1 MDNIKI
7 MKNIVFGALFL
18 VSASSFAS
26 GVIKYKVTQT
36 KYPAQVPAGALL
48 TVNGDFK
55 KIKFQGQETTCNKM
69 DQNQLNKYVQVYS
82 GSAIVSKGLICGGT
96 PFVFLNNDQY
106 TEIPQFALFERI

>member
-26 GVIKYKVTQT
+26 GVIKYKVTKT
-36 KYPAQVPAGALL
+36 NYPSQIPTGALL
-48 TVNGDFK
+48 TVSGNFQ
-55 KIKFQGQETTCNKM
+55 KIKFQGQETTCKKM
-69 DQNQLNKYVQVYS
+69 DQTQINKYVQLYS
-82 GSAIVSKGLICGGT
+82 GSANVSKGLVCGGT